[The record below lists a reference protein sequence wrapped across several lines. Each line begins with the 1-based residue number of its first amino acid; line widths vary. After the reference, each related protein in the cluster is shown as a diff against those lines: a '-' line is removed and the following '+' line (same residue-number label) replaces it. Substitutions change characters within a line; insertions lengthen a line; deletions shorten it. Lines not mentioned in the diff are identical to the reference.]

1 MITGVENIKDFM
13 DRNKNKSFERC
24 GKNAYV
30 VKNTTWKYT
39 NFKQKRGKSCEK
51 CPKILNKH
59 LLTFGGFFAIV
70 KMCLNKNKN
79 AQNKNKNQKQE
90 WKLEP

>member
-1 MITGVENIKDFM
+1 MPE
-13 DRNKNKSFERC
+13 
-24 GKNAYV
+24 
-30 VKNTTWKYT
+30 
-39 NFKQKRGKSCEK
+39 
-51 CPKILNKH
+51 ILNKH

-70 KMCLNKNKN
+70 KVCLNKNKN

>member
-1 MITGVENIKDFM
+1 M
-13 DRNKNKSFERC
+13 
-24 GKNAYV
+24 
-30 VKNTTWKYT
+30 
-39 NFKQKRGKSCEK
+39 
-51 CPKILNKH
+51 PKILNKH
-59 LLTFGGFFAIV
+59 LLTFSGFFAIV